1 MDSLRSILV
10 HLDGGAASARRL
22 ALAQRVAA
30 SRGAALRALCSV
42 SPVPQALADRHRQ
55 HARRC
60 FEHAAAAGGSQA
72 SLHWESPTD
81 EPPAPAFIRQALHAD
96 LLVLGQHDP
105 QDLHTSTVPRDF
117 VAQVLLGSGT
127 PALVQPLRG
136 REPERL
142 GVVLVAWRPGRE
154 AAHALAAALPL
165 LKQAAQVHLLTWSN
179 DDAEARQDQA
189 AVVRHLALHGIA
201 RVEPHR
207 GRLPGDSGIAL
218 LAMAT
223 ALHADLLVMGC
234 YGHSPLHELVLGG
247 ATRTVLRDAQLP
259 VLMAS

>member
-10 HLDGGAASARRL
+10 HLDGGTPCARRL
-22 ALAQRVAA
+22 ALAQHVAA
-30 SRGAALRALCSV
+30 SQGATLRALCSV
-42 SPVPQALADRHRQ
+42 SPVPQELADLHRQ

-60 FEHAAAAGGSQA
+60 FERTAAGSQA
-72 SLHWESPTD
+72 PMHWEPPTD
-81 EPPAPAFIRQALHAD
+81 EPPAPAFVRQALHAD

-105 QDLHTSTVPRDF
+105 QDPHTSTVPRDF

-142 GVVLVAWRPGRE
+142 DVVLVAWRPGRE
-154 AAHALAAALPL
+154 SAHALAAALPL
-165 LKQAAQVHLLTWSN
+165 LKQAGQVHLLTWSD
-179 DDAEARQDQA
+179 DDAEARDEQA
-189 AVVRHLALHGIA
+189 AVLRHLALHGIE
-201 RVEPHR
+201 RVELHG
-207 GRLPGDSGIAL
+207 GRIPSDSGNAL
-218 LAMAT
+218 LAAAT
-223 ALHADLLVMGC
+223 GLHADLLVMGC

-247 ATRTVLRDAQLP
+247 ATRTVLRDARLP

>member
-10 HLDGGAASARRL
+10 HLDGGAASAHRL

-30 SRGAALRALCSV
+30 SHGAALRALCSV
-42 SPVPQALADRHRQ
+42 SPVPQDLADLHRK
-55 HARRC
+55 HARRG
-60 FEHAAAAGGSQA
+60 FEHAAASGSQA
-72 SLHWESPTD
+72 SLHWEPPTD

-105 QDLHTSTVPRDF
+105 KDPHTSTVPRDF
-117 VAQVLLGSGT
+117 VPQVLLGSGT

-179 DDAEARQDQA
+179 DDAEARHDQA
-189 AVVRHLALHGIA
+189 AVVRHLALHGIE

-218 LAMAT
+218 LAVAT